1 MNLMYSD
8 NKAGDLV
15 RVSRDEDAWAF
26 VPDPLPPKL
35 QLDNELMN
43 ALSEASGSL
52 GELRGVGRNIQ
63 NPAIFIGPFVR
74 REAVLSS
81 RIEGTQAEIEDVYA
95 LEAGQLLMPGM
106 GSEGRRSDAQEVYNY
121 VRALNYGLE
130 RLDSL
135 PISLRLIR
143 ELHEILLE
151 GVRGE
156 RSVPGEFRE
165 TQNWIGPPNCGIKD
179 ARFVPPPVPDMQEA
193 LGSFERYLHTDNGYP
208 ELIRLAFSHYQF
220 ETIHPFRDGNGRVGR
235 LLISLLLAEW
245 ELLPYPL
252 LYLSAFFERH
262 KQDYMDL
269 LFTVSAH
276 GTWREW
282 VLFFLRGVQEQS
294 EDAIQKAKQL
304 QDLQTEW
311 RGLIQNQERAPGW
324 WLSLVDT
331 LFERPIA
338 DAETIARDFGVT
350 PPTARSAIS
359 RLESLG
365 ILREVTGRKRD
376 KLYIAEQIY
385 HAVR

>member
-1 MNLMYSD
+1 MNSAYSE
-8 NKAGDLV
+8 NKAGSLI

-26 VPDPLPPKL
+26 VPDALPPKL
-35 QLDNELMN
+35 QLDNELIN

-63 NPAIFIGPFVR
+63 NPAILISPFVR

-95 LEAGQLLMPGM
+95 IEAGQLLMPGM
-106 GSEGRRSDAQEVYNY
+106 ESEERRSDAQEVYNY

-130 RLDSL
+130 RLASL
-135 PISLRLIR
+135 PMSLRLIR
-143 ELHEILLE
+143 ELHEILME

-156 RSVPGEFRE
+156 QSVPGEFRE
-165 TQNWIGPPNCGIKD
+165 SQNWIGPPNCEIKD
-179 ARFVPPPVPDMQEA
+179 ARFVPPPVPDMRKSLEQ
-193 LGSFERYLHTDNGYP
+193 FEKYLHNDNGYP

-252 LYLSAFFERH
+252 LYLSAFFERR
-262 KQDYMDL
+262 KQEYMDL
-269 LFTVSAH
+269 LFAVSTR

-311 RGLIQNQERAPGW
+311 RRLIQEQERAPGW
-324 WLSLVDT
+324 WVSLVDL

-338 DAETIARDFGVT
+338 DAETIARDFEVT

-365 ILREVTGRKRD
+365 ILREVTGRQRG
-376 KLYIAEQIY
+376 KLYVADRIY
-385 HAVR
+385 RAVR